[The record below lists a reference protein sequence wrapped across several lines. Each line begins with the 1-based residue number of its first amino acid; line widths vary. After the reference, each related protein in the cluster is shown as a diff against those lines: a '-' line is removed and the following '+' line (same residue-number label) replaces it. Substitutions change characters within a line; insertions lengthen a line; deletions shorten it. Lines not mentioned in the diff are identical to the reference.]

1 MGKNK
6 KAKRSDDGVVNNID
20 SAEVKDLFVQ
30 LATPEG
36 VILTSSTPQ
45 MKDLGPDGYR
55 YTMWGV
61 NKNGNRCLVVLAADR
76 DGISQKENWQAKYP
90 AMKTITGAVVNA
102 ENQKFAAKKIVNL
115 CAKDEILVTDKT
127 ARPVAIPVGTSGM
140 HYGYAMCAAQGEQRG
155 FATMENG
162 KDTVQFTEVTPK
174 FL

>member
-1 MGKNK
+1 MGK
-6 KAKRSDDGVVNNID
+6 KAKKAENDGVQNID
-20 SAEVKDLFVQ
+20 AIEVKNLFVQ

-36 VILTSSTPQ
+36 VILTSSIPQ

-61 NKNGNRCLVVLAADR
+61 NNKGNRCLVVLAADR
-76 DGISQKENWQAKYP
+76 DGISPKENWAEKYP
-90 AMKTITGAVVNA
+90 TMKTVSGSIVAT
-102 ENQKFAAKKIVNL
+102 ENQKFAAQKIVNL
-115 CAKDEILVTDKT
+115 CANEGLVVTDKM
-127 ARPVAIPVGTSGM
+127 ARPVAIPVGTSGI

-162 KDTVQFTEVTPK
+162 TNTVLFSEVTPK